1 MLLFVD
7 LYLLILLVEKG
18 VFLVWCKRARY
29 PILCGICV
37 QNNVVTLILIIACVI
52 DADAGFPSYYICM
65 SKLHR
70 IFFNID
76 NIRQRQK
83 YLLHGNTVRTVP
95 FESIQSILYL
105 PIPFVW

>member
-37 QNNVVTLILIIACVI
+37 QNVVTLVLIIACVI
-52 DADAGFPSYYICM
+52 DAEAGFPSYCICRNCIVYFLT
-65 SKLHR
+65 SIL
-70 IFFNID
+70 
-76 NIRQRQK
+76 RQRQK
-83 YLLHGNTVRTVP
+83 CLLQGNTVRTVP
-95 FESIQSILYL
+95 FECIQ
-105 PIPFVW
+105 F